1 MVTCSVISWG
11 NSFTVSDVWKVPFLF
26 WQQINQELI
35 WKCDIKFK
43 YKRHSSSLDKEWM
56 FIYNSGFRNLESGW
70 RLDKQLASNTK
81 SFAIAFALFFFSS
94 FSSCFLGKLTIG
106 FYLCFYRLLLKTSVT
121 SARLF
126 LLNTLKKLRNKYS
139 ISCYLRCV
147 WLMGFY
153 VVSLFTR

>member
-1 MVTCSVISWG
+1 MVTCSVIGWV

-43 YKRHSSSLDKEWM
+43 YKRHSSSLDKAWM
-56 FIYNSGFRNLESGW
+56 FIYSSGFRNLESGW
-70 RLDKQLASNTK
+70 RLDKQLASNAK
-81 SFAIAFALFFFSS
+81 SFAIAFALFLFS